1 MVSPRFANRAAAMQ
15 PNRSQHPRRYS
26 VRKGDSSSRCAQG
39 RPMTNE
45 LIEQSRKR
53 SAFADQA
60 FVATT
65 LALVVSIAVAFTV
78 VSIEIARA
86 AM

>member
-1 MVSPRFANRAAAMQ
+1 MI
-15 PNRSQHPRRYS
+15 
-26 VRKGDSSSRCAQG
+26 
-39 RPMTNE
+39 NE

-60 FVATT
+60 FVAAT

>member
-1 MVSPRFANRAAAMQ
+1 
-15 PNRSQHPRRYS
+15 
-26 VRKGDSSSRCAQG
+26 
-39 RPMTNE
+39 MTQE

-53 SAFADQA
+53 HAFADLA

-65 LALVVSIAVAFTV
+65 LALAVSVAFAFTI
-78 VSIEIARA
+78 VSFGIARA